1 MSITKTI
8 SSDADHQD
16 NYLDTL
22 VLFRTFVLMI
32 MDEQTILHLVPIF
45 TTGGGGD
52 AAFDYLI

>member
-1 MSITKTI
+1 
-8 SSDADHQD
+8 
-16 NYLDTL
+16 
-22 VLFRTFVLMI
+22 MI